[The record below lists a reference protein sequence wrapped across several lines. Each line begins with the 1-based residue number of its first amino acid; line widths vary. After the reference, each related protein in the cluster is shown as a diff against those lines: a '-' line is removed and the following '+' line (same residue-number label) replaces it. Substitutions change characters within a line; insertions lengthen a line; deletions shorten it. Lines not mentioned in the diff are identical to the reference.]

1 MNHRKGIYNVCHT
14 LHFQYTALFQ
24 HCPGEV
30 KEEQLG
36 KDQVFM
42 KDNVPKTLVM
52 APRTSLFLRL

>member
-1 MNHRKGIYNVCHT
+1 MCHT

-24 HCPGEV
+24 HCPEEG